1 MVRALFSILAV
12 CLLLGMVSPLSAQ
25 ETSRP
30 FSKIVA
36 DWNRTLDNAQRYVA
50 EPIHFEER
58 NREYRSQ
65 LAEVRVGALAA
76 AEVAL
81 SEIEQHEKLLDA
93 LGAAPKEGD
102 LPETPEIALQR
113 VGYEEDIAFYR
124 ARVAQAE
131 VALARTDALS
141 ATISDLSREQ
151 LLIDLA
157 EVNPLPLAP
166 QTISLALPSMYRVAK
181 GLIQTPFVWWDGLSV
196 EKRTPTIFLRM
207 AGFLAFAFLAGWAVR
222 FLTVKYLGR
231 DPRAEEPT
239 YARRLLGTIAE
250 GVSRGIFPA
259 LILTVILLRIT
270 SGESVITGP
279 FAEVL
284 ATLCV
289 ALILFVLA
297 WALPRAALAPDL
309 PNWRLTVLTP
319 EGARTLSHR
328 IAVLAAVVALSLF
341 IEGAMRALPVGQQLS
356 KEAEAL
362 YRFFFQ
368 VVIATGLL
376 AILQPRLWRIDAE
389 AARKRG
395 EEDERDSPPG
405 RSSFWVAIHALFAV
419 LAVGAVIAGLFG
431 YGQLGSYFIESLILT
446 GLIGGALYLARG
458 LFRESIAVVLR
469 TDLVTRKLA
478 VQHRTRRRVKF
489 WLRALLDMVIAIGA
503 VFLIAPAWG
512 VPADDLSLWAGR
524 LLQGFTIGNVTI
536 SLVDFAIAILIFVVV
551 MLLTRAGQRALTEQ
565 ILPETQIDT
574 GLQHSLSAG
583 FGYIGAVIAA
593 VLAVSAI
600 GLDLTNIALI
610 AGALSVGIG
619 FGLQNIVNNFVS
631 GLTLLVERPIKV
643 GDWVVVG
650 DQEGIVKRIQVRAT
664 EIETFQR
671 TSVIVPNSAFLQ
683 EPVINRT
690 HKDSFARIEVR
701 VGVAYGSDTAKV
713 ERILLSAAKENPKV
727 ASWPEPFVLFT
738 NFGESSL
745 DFELRCYC
753 QNVFDTIRGA
763 SELRFSIDQGF
774 RKEGIEIPFPQR
786 DVHLKDID
794 RLQRLMTPNRGPR
807 GSES

>member
-12 CLLLGMVSPLSAQ
+12 CLLLGMASPLLAQ

-36 DWNRTLDNAQRYVA
+36 DWNRTLENAQRYVA

-58 NREYRSQ
+58 NHEYRSQ
-65 LAEVRVGALAA
+65 LAKVRAGALAA

-102 LPETPEIALQR
+102 PPEAPEIAEQR

-151 LLIDLA
+151 LLTDLV

-181 GLIQTPFVWWDGLSV
+181 ALMRTPLVWWDGLSV
-196 EKRTPTIFLRM
+196 DKRTPTIFLRM
-207 AGFLAFAFLAGWAVR
+207 TGFLAFAFLAGWAVR

-239 YARRLLGTIAE
+239 YARRLLGAIAE

-259 LILTVILLRIT
+259 LILTVVLLRIT

-284 ATLCV
+284 ATLCA

-319 EGARTLSHR
+319 EGARTLSLR
-328 IAVLAAVVALSLF
+328 IAVLAAIVALSLF
-341 IEGAMRALPVGQQLS
+341 VEGAMKALPVGQQLS

-368 VVIATGLL
+368 VVIAAGLL

-395 EEDERDSPPG
+395 EEDGTDTAPG
-405 RSSFWVAIHALFAV
+405 RSRFWVAIHALFAV
-419 LAVGAVIAGLFG
+419 LAVGAVIAGLLG

-478 VQHRTRRRVKF
+478 VQHGTRRRVKF
-489 WLRALLDMVIAIGA
+489 WLRALLDIVIAIGA

-524 LLQGFTIGNVTI
+524 LFQGFTVGNVTI
-536 SLVDFAIAILIFVVV
+536 SLVDFAIAIVIFAVV
-551 MLLTRAGQRALTEQ
+551 MLLTRTGQRALTER

-583 FGYIGAVIAA
+583 FGYIGFVIAA

-690 HKDSFARIEVR
+690 HKDSFGRIEVP
-701 VGVAYGSDTAKV
+701 VGVAYGSDTAK
-713 ERILLSAAKENPKV
+713 
-727 ASWPEPFVLFT
+727 
-738 NFGESSL
+738 
-745 DFELRCYC
+745 
-753 QNVFDTIRGA
+753 
-763 SELRFSIDQGF
+763 
-774 RKEGIEIPFPQR
+774 EIGR
-786 DVHLKDID
+786 AHV
-794 RLQRLMTPNRGPR
+794 
-807 GSES
+807 